1 MKRDIFY
8 CNFVR
13 NVSLDFCATYNFPGN
28 LFDFCSMVSSQL
40 LMKELT
46 SLLIHVRKIFNFR
59 VPFKMLLSMYLI
71 IVKKE
76 HSGDQVT
83 FRCHFQKISITVTED
98 VFIQMYFIT
107 VGSEQQKNK
116 NAEYYSIFIPFK
128 RKIIILL
135 KIRESHF
142 SLFWVMEFNVYISM
156 FW

>member
-98 VFIQMYFIT
+98 VFIQIT
-107 VGSEQQKNK
+107 LLLLVLNNK
-116 NAEYYSIFIPFK
+116 KIKTQNTIASSYHSNA
-128 RKIIILL
+128 R
-135 KIRESHF
+135 
-142 SLFWVMEFNVYISM
+142 
-156 FW
+156 